1 MMRQF
6 SLRELMILV
15 VIVAL
20 VLGWWIDR
28 RSTPHSEYRAVIQN
42 GPPQEVRLNA
52 LGKDG
57 WELVTVTPDD
67 SDNMSEVFK
76 RPKR

>member
-1 MMRQF
+1 MRQF

-28 RSTPHSEYRAVIQN
+28 RSAPPWEYRTVIQN
-42 GPPQEVRLNA
+42 GPPQEAQLNT

-67 SDNMSEVFK
+67 RGNMSEVFK